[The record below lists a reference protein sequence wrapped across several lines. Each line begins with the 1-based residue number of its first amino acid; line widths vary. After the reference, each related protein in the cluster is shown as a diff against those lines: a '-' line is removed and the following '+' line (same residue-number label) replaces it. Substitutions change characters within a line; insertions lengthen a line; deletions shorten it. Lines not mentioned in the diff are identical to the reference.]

1 MFRRASATVV
11 LLVLTAAPLLHAS
24 AQENTAQTNLDSV
37 STQLQAGVDDL
48 MNAHKNILDTLPE
61 SELAKQ
67 IAGILSDTATAL
79 TEYDAQLLAQ
89 NISREESIDMLR
101 KRYLEQIRQLHD
113 LKPING
119 AKVRYDEAHQVMKI
133 YESSSVSRAS
143 SKGDL
148 SASASI
154 SLFEFGLGY
163 HLERLFDLHSFV
175 EQELRTDPNAF
186 TRALNYAL
194 DDLKESYRN
203 IYKDKADRTFAE
215 RFNERISEICADLLK
230 LDGELRRQNASYDKR
245 VSKLRGRFQKW
256 MKQFND
262 FKPVENYG
270 VEYDAGGFKL
280 LFTHSPAPG
289 SYARGGG
296 TISGEILGVLDMWN
310 HRNKMRRLWIAVASA
325 FAVCGLA
332 LFYFIKRRSRPKTAA

>member
-1 MFRRASATVV
+1 MFRRASAAAF
-11 LLVLTAAPLLHAS
+11 LLILTAAPLLHAS
-24 AQENTAQTNLDSV
+24 APENAAQTNLESV
-37 STQLQAGVDDL
+37 STQLQAGVNDL
-48 MNAHKNILDTLPE
+48 MKVRKNILDALPE

-67 IAGILSDTATAL
+67 IADILSNTATAL

-113 LKPING
+113 QKPING
-119 AKVRYDEAHQVMKI
+119 AKVRFDEAHQVMRI
-133 YESSSVSRAS
+133 YESSSASRAS
-143 SKGDL
+143 SKEDL

-194 DDLKESYRN
+194 DDFKESYRN

-215 RFNERISEICADLLK
+215 RFNERVSEICADLLK
-230 LDGELRRQNASYDKR
+230 LDGELLQQNASYGKR

-256 MKQFND
+256 MKRFND
-262 FKPVENYG
+262 FKPVENYEVKYTG
-270 VEYDAGGFKL
+270 DFKL

-289 SYARGGG
+289 SYRRGGW

-310 HRNKMRRLWIAVASA
+310 HRNKMRRLWRAIATA
-325 FAVCGLA
+325 FAVCGLT
-332 LFYFIKRRSRPKTAA
+332 LFYFRKRRSRPKAAA